1 MGVCH
6 RVCYI
11 LCLLLS
17 LICSEC
23 LTVVCSCHIVTL
35 VPLWRLDMEEVVT
48 LLEPMMIDIVGLSRS
63 PLVEVLE
70 HSML

>member
-1 MGVCH
+1 
-6 RVCYI
+6 
-11 LCLLLS
+11 
-17 LICSEC
+17 
-23 LTVVCSCHIVTL
+23 VTL